1 MRCNVCDVEV
11 NSRGKRCPICGN
23 ELQGKVKDYIYP
35 NIKRK
40 KNLFLRIL
48 SLISIVTIIISGYI
62 DYEFNTKFTWS
73 IYVALGVITNFISI
87 NYILKSYKD
96 IFVLLG
102 RYGFIIILLVY
113 IWYLFTGVSAL
124 PNYVI
129 PGLCIAE
136 LIFSDIVALVFKYK
150 HIKKYVSI
158 LITNVLLGLV
168 PVLLLICNISTVEI
182 VAHISILL
190 SIINIIVLIIFD
202 FNDVKDEITM
212 IFNY

>member
-1 MRCNVCDVEV
+1 M
-11 NSRGKRCPICGN
+11 
-23 ELQGKVKDYIYP
+23 
-35 NIKRK
+35 
-40 KNLFLRIL
+40 
-48 SLISIVTIIISGYI
+48 
-62 DYEFNTKFTWS
+62 
-73 IYVALGVITNFISI
+73 
-87 NYILKSYKD
+87 
-96 IFVLLG
+96 
-102 RYGFIIILLVY
+102 LLVY

-136 LIFSDIVALVFKYK
+136 LIFSDIIALVFTYK